1 MKRSCFLSFSILL
14 SIFAQGQKTGAGDAL
29 KMDPNAIANTP
40 AKSGL
45 SYDALTQFFQANL
58 STGASGG
65 YDFKATLFG
74 LKKFFSSDSL
84 NASAI
89 YLRQYYPRN
98 LEFALGLHKGSS
110 DGNYSLLT
118 SGFKLAVINN
128 RDKSTV
134 NFAAEDHGAL
144 SRDIDIVTSAEYDAF
159 REYND
164 QIANDPEKSKEL
176 AAATRKFK
184 KSGNIRD
191 FPQAMQDL
199 YNKKLIAQGKDPAT
213 FSLQDEYDR
222 IGKLIDKR
230 GVLTLSFNPTYD
242 YNHSRFDST
251 GVNVSYLVGFGNYK
265 KPWNIDLEG
274 SALYFHDSSSKK
286 PDLGRSVYILKAG
299 INKVLAY
306 DSKLNP
312 LIELELAYEDD
323 YIGNGRYASEKNN
336 QPKIVNILRVH
347 ISKEITLP
355 LTLKYDLNTPNL
367 FGIFSFQWNLEGGKK
382 E

>member
-1 MKRSCFLSFSILL
+1 MRKFWLLSFGLILSL
-14 SIFAQGQKTGAGDAL
+14 IAQGQNTTTNGSR

-45 SYDALTQFFQANL
+45 SYEALTQFFQANL

-74 LKKFFSSDSL
+74 LKKFFSKDSL

-89 YLRQYYPRN
+89 YLKQYYPRN

-110 DGNYSLLT
+110 VGNYSLLT
-118 SGFKLAVINN
+118 SGFKLAIINN

-134 NFAAEDHGAL
+134 NFAAEDSGAL
-144 SRDIDIVTSAEYDAF
+144 SRDIDIVTGAEYEAF
-159 REYND
+159 RQYSD
-164 QIANDPEKSKEL
+164 QIANDPDKRKEL
-176 AAATRKFK
+176 AAATEKFK
-184 KSGNIRD
+184 KSGNIKD
-191 FPQAMQDL
+191 FPQGMQDL
-199 YNKKLIAQGKDPAT
+199 YDEKLKAQGKDPAT
-213 FSLQDEYDR
+213 FALQDEYDR
-222 IGKLIDKR
+222 IGKMIDKR
-230 GVLTLSFNPTYD
+230 GMLTLSFNPTYD
-242 YNHSRFDST
+242 YDHSRFDST
-251 GVNVSYLVGFGNYK
+251 GFHVEWLVGFGNYK
-265 KPWNIDLEG
+265 KPWNIDLQG
-274 SALYFHDSSSKK
+274 SALYFHDSASKK
-286 PDLGRSVYILKAG
+286 HDLGRSVYIAKAG

-312 LIELELAYEDD
+312 LIELELAYEDE
-323 YIGNGRYASEKNN
+323 YIGNGRYSGEKKN

-355 LTLKYDLNTPNL
+355 LTLKYDLNDPNL

-382 E
+382 G

>member
-1 MKRSCFLSFSILL
+1 MSKYCLLSFCIIL
-14 SIFAQGQKTGAGDAL
+14 SIVVHGQRAATGDAR

-45 SYDALTQFFQANL
+45 SYEALTQFFQANL

-65 YDFKATLFG
+65 YDFKATLFA
-74 LKKFFSSDSL
+74 LKKFFSKDSL

-89 YLRQYYPRN
+89 YLQQYYPRN
-98 LEFALGLHKGSS
+98 LEFALGLHKSSSGS
-110 DGNYSLLT
+110 YSLLT
-118 SGFKLAVINN
+118 SGFKLAIVNN

-134 NFAAEDHGAL
+134 NFAAEDRGAL
-144 SRDIDIVTSAEYDAF
+144 SAAIDMVTGAEYEAF
-159 REYND
+159 RQYND
-164 QIANDPEKSKEL
+164 QIENEPEKRKEL
-176 AAATRKFK
+176 AASTEKFK
-184 KSGNIRD
+184 KSGNIKD
-191 FPQAMQDL
+191 FPQGMQDL
-199 YNKKLIAQGKDPAT
+199 YKAKLRAQGKDPDT

-230 GVLTLSFNPTYD
+230 GLLTLSFNPTYD

-251 GVNVSYLVGFGNYK
+251 GVNVEWLVGFGNYK
-265 KPWNIDLEG
+265 KPWNIDLRG
-274 SALYFHDSSSKK
+274 SALYFHDSASKK
-286 PDLGRSVYILKAG
+286 PVLGRSVYIAKAG

-323 YIGNGRYASEKNN
+323 YIGNGRYAGEKKN

-347 ISKEITLP
+347 ISKEIMLP
-355 LTLKYDLNTPNL
+355 LTLKYDLNDPNL

-382 E
+382 G